1 MTGNIVSGSN
11 SGKHGMTKDMTK
23 ESSWPDR
30 VSPKLLFLD
39 CDTLT
44 ETGPVPPEFSREE
57 CITFL
62 KSKEAFS
69 YYVRSQARKT
79 AEDKD
84 LSEDEKAAREA
95 ARAAREHEDTE
106 CLNALGN
113 EALFFLRRL
122 SEDSAVRYLTEFC
135 AEHDA
140 SKKELAHSALLA
152 SAKSEDEAAK
162 LTVLLKSR
170 LARVQDVVFMAD
182 RAELVSRVNDI
193 LKGQKKPPR
202 YAMVSREDLSGDFWG
217 RFVLFDEKRRV
228 PNQNSP
234 ICAGEVRILNLVFYD
249 LEYTFGWTFWWE
261 KPYHQEASPFNKVIF
276 LDVDGVLNNDEYHYN
291 DPKIDPAFVANLKYI
306 VAETDADII
315 LSSSWKGGYYY
326 YAKEGFVKCS
336 DATAELCAALK
347 AEGLQIS
354 GVTPEG
360 GLSGREA
367 RPAEIRN
374 WLSRFPH
381 VESYVILDDDTFWH
395 WGYLKR
401 NVVTT
406 ITIKPD
412 PEYSNRVRYH
422 DGLTREMA
430 EKAIAILNDDPVKL
444 FRRER

>member
-1 MTGNIVSGSN
+1 MR
-11 SGKHGMTKDMTK
+11 KDMTK

-30 VSPKLLFLD
+30 ESPKLLFLD

-44 ETGPVPPEFSREE
+44 KTGPLPAEFAREE
-57 CITFL
+57 CINFL
-62 KSKEAFS
+62 RSKDAFS
-69 YYVRSQARKT
+69 YHIRSQARNSSGDGDQDEDARA
-79 AEDKD
+79 AEEAK
-84 LSEDEKAAREA
+84 KAAREQK
-95 ARAAREHEDTE
+95 DTE
-106 CLNALGN
+106 YLNALGN
-113 EALFFLRRL
+113 DALFLLQRYCKGG
-122 SEDSAVRYLTEFC
+122 AVRHLTDFC

-140 SKKELAHSALLA
+140 SEKELAHSVLLT
-152 SAKSEDEAAK
+152 SAKFPEEEAAK

-170 LARVQDVVFMAD
+170 LARVREVVFMAD
-182 RAELVSRVNDI
+182 RGELVSRVNDL
-193 LKGQKKPPR
+193 LKCQKKPPR

-234 ICAGEVRILNLVFYD
+234 VCAGDVRILNLVFYE
-249 LEYTFGWTFWWE
+249 LEYTFGWSFWWE
-261 KPYHQEASPFNKVIF
+261 EPYRQEASPFNKVIF
-276 LDVDGVLNNDEYHYN
+276 LDVDGVLNNDEYRYN
-291 DPKIDPAFVANLKYI
+291 DPRIDPAFVANLKYI
-306 VAETDADII
+306 VSLTDADII

-326 YAKEGFVKCS
+326 YARDGFVKCS

-354 GVTPEG
+354 GVTPACN
-360 GLSGREA
+360 LSGREA

-381 VESYVILDDDTFWH
+381 VESFVILDDDTFWH

-430 EKAIAILNDDPVKL
+430 VKAIAILNDDPVKV

>member
-1 MTGNIVSGSN
+1 MR
-11 SGKHGMTKDMTK
+11 KDMTK
-23 ESSWPDR
+23 EYEWPDR
-30 VSPKLLFLD
+30 ENPKLLFLD

-44 ETGPVPPEFSREE
+44 ETGPLAADFAREE
-57 CITFL
+57 CINFL
-62 KSKEAFS
+62 KSKDAFS
-69 YYVRSQARKT
+69 FLIRSQARNSAGDGDQEDDARA
-79 AEDKD
+79 AE
-84 LSEDEKAAREA
+84 EAQKAAREQA
-95 ARAAREHEDTE
+95 DTE
-106 CLNALGN
+106 YLNSLGN

-122 SEDSAVRYLTEFC
+122 CSGGAVCHLTDFC

-140 SKKELAHSALLA
+140 SEEELAHAVLLT
-152 SAKSEDEAAK
+152 SAKFPEEEAAK

-170 LARVQDVVFMAD
+170 LARAQEVVFMAD
-182 RAELVSRVNDI
+182 RAELVSNVNDI

-202 YAMVSREDLSGDFWG
+202 YAMVSREDLCGDFWG
-217 RFVLFDEKRRV
+217 RFVLYDESKRV

-234 ICAGEVRILNLVFYD
+234 VCAGDVRILNLVFYE
-249 LEYTFGWTFWWE
+249 LEYTFGWSFWWE
-261 KPYHQEASPFNKVIF
+261 EPYRQEASPFNKVIF
-276 LDVDGVLNNDEYHYN
+276 LDVDGVLNNDEYQYN

-306 VAETDADII
+306 VSQTDADII

-326 YAKEGFVKCS
+326 YARDGFVKCS
-336 DATAELCAALK
+336 DTTAQLCASLK

-412 PEYSNRVRYH
+412 PKYKNRVRHH

-430 EKAIAILNDDPVKL
+430 EKAIAILNDDPVKV